1 MENTIKTISR
11 KEIGKYINIFGS
23 DVLLDLKGD
32 KFSYFISKNI
42 KILRSVVE
50 EHESR
55 LKELQDKLGVMSD
68 GFVAIEKTLL
78 EEYSNKGED
87 GNPIVDN
94 GRYSI
99 TNDNMLLFEQRIV
112 ELQEHEDLEVNES
125 AKRAYE
131 YSKAMELF
139 MAEKLTLSFYSIS
152 EGDLPKEITPR
163 MMLNLDEFIK

>member
-11 KEIGKYINIFGS
+11 RDIGKYVNIFGS
-23 DVLLDLKGD
+23 DSLLDLKGD
-32 KFSYFISKNI
+32 NFSSFISKNI
-42 KILRSVVE
+42 KILRSVIE

-55 LKELQDKLGVMSD
+55 LKELQGKLGVMSD
-68 GFVAIEKTLL
+68 GFIAIEKALL
-78 EEYSNKGED
+78 EEFSNKGED
-87 GNPIVDN
+87 GSPIVKD

-99 TNDNMLLFEQRIV
+99 TNDNMELFEKRIV
-112 ELQEHEDLEVNES
+112 ELQEHEDVEVSES

-152 EGDLPKEITPR
+152 EGDLPSDITPR
-163 MMLNLDEFIK
+163 IRLNLDEFIK